1 MTDLSEIL
9 EDLQTELEDS
19 TQTLGD
25 LLQEAVEDP
34 SNAPDVIVDLLQEA
48 QETGQSLG
56 EIFQDASQDFVDQ
69 FADGDLSLDGD
80 QLFLDIDGDQLPL
93 DPTDEDFLNQLDVFG
108 VGESLGLIP
117 ESSDE

>member
-1 MTDLSEIL
+1 MTDLDQIL
-9 EDLQTELEDS
+9 DDLQTELEES

-69 FADGDLSLDGD
+69 FGDGDLSLDGD
-80 QLFLDIDGDQLPL
+80 QLFLDFEGDQLPL
-93 DPTDEDFLNQLDVFG
+93 DPTDDDFLNQLDVFG

-117 ESSDE
+117 EADEE